1 MSIFNS
7 HTSKEDAGI
16 TPNLL
21 DAITDA
27 YNRNDIDAVM
37 YFFAEDAVFDHAAGP
52 NINGTRFEG
61 IETIRGIFQGL
72 FNNVESVQWTPIDI
86 RISGDKAYCEFHR
99 IAKLKSG
106 EFQDFLS
113 IDVLT
118 FRDGLIIHKDTYYK
132 NRTVNE

>member
-1 MSIFNS
+1 MSILNS
-7 HTSKEDAGI
+7 QTSQEGAAI

-37 YFFAEDAVFDHAAGP
+37 SFFAEDAIFDHAAGP
-52 NINGTRFEG
+52 NINGTRFESL
-61 IETIRGIFQGL
+61 ETIRGIFQGL
-72 FNNVESVQWTPIDI
+72 FNNVESVQWTPIDT
-86 RISGDKAYCEFHR
+86 RVSGDKAYCEFHR

-106 EFQDFLS
+106 EVQDFLS

-132 NRTVNE
+132 NRTSQ

>member
-1 MSIFNS
+1 MSVFNS
-7 HTSKEDAGI
+7 HTSKEEAGI

-37 YFFAEDAVFDHAAGP
+37 SFFAEDAVFDHAAGP
-52 NINGTRFEG
+52 NINGARFEG
-61 IETIRGIFQGL
+61 LETIRGIFQGL
-72 FNNVESVQWTPIDI
+72 FNNVESVQWKPIDT
-86 RISGDKAYCEFHR
+86 RVSGDKAYCEFHR

-106 EFQDFLS
+106 EVQDFLS

-132 NRTVNE
+132 NRTS

>member
-7 HTSKEDAGI
+7 QTSKEEAGI
-16 TPNLL
+16 SPNLL

-37 YFFAEDAVFDHAAGP
+37 SFFAEDAVFDHAAGP
-52 NINGTRFEG
+52 NTNGTRFEG
-61 IETIRGIFQGL
+61 LETIRGIFQGL
-72 FNNVESVQWTPIDI
+72 FNNVESVQWTPIDT
-86 RISGDKAYCEFHR
+86 RVSGDKAYCEFHR

-106 EFQDFLS
+106 EVQDFLS
-113 IDVLT
+113 IDILT

-132 NRTVNE
+132 NRTN

>member
-7 HTSKEDAGI
+7 KTSTEEAGI
-16 TPNLL
+16 TPTLL
-21 DAITDA
+21 DSITDA

-37 YFFAEDAVFDHAAGP
+37 SFFAKDAVFDHAAGP
-52 NINGTRFEG
+52 DINGTRFED

-72 FNNVESVQWTPIDI
+72 FNNVESVQWIPIDT

-106 EFQDFLS
+106 EVQDFLS
-113 IDVLT
+113 IDILT

-132 NRTVNE
+132 NRTS

>member
-7 HTSKEDAGI
+7 QTSKEEAGI

-27 YNRNDIDAVM
+27 YNKNDIDAVM
-37 YFFAEDAVFDHAAGP
+37 SFFAEDAVFDHAAGP
-52 NINGTRFEG
+52 NTNGTRFEG
-61 IETIRGIFQGL
+61 LKTIRGIFQGL
-72 FNNVESVQWTPIDI
+72 FNNVESVQWTPIDT
-86 RISGDKAYCEFHR
+86 RVSGDKAYCEFHR

-106 EFQDFLS
+106 EVQDFLS

-132 NRTVNE
+132 NRTS

>member
-21 DAITDA
+21 DAIMDA

-37 YFFAEDAVFDHAAGP
+37 SFFAEDAVFDHAAGP
-52 NINGTRFEG
+52 NTNGTRFEG
-61 IETIRGIFQGL
+61 LETIRGIFQGL
-72 FNNVESVQWTPIDI
+72 FNNVESVQWTPIDT
-86 RISGDKAYCEFHR
+86 RVSGDKAYCEFHR

-106 EFQDFLS
+106 EVQDFLS

-132 NRTVNE
+132 HRTS